1 MPLMRLILFSLA
13 TALLASSAS
22 AATSKRAERGLA
34 LARQHC
40 AACHAVTA
48 NATSPHPQAPGWD
61 DIANRP
67 GTTERTLRRFLADSH
82 NYPEAMQFR
91 IERRHLREL
100 SAWIVTLQREGYQ
113 PTR

>member
-1 MPLMRLILFSLA
+1 MPPMRLILFPLA
-13 TALLASSAS
+13 TALLATSAS
-22 AATSKRAERGLA
+22 AATSNRAERGLA

-48 NATSPHPQAPGWD
+48 NGTSAHPEAPAWE

-67 GTTERTLRRFLADSH
+67 GTTDRTLRRFLSDSH
-82 NYPEAMQFR
+82 NYPEIMQFT
-91 IERRHLREL
+91 IKRRHIREL
-100 SAWIVTLQREGYQ
+100 SAWMMTLQRENYQ

>member
-1 MPLMRLILFSLA
+1 MPPMRLILFSLA
-13 TALLASSAS
+13 TALLATSAS
-22 AATSKRAERGLA
+22 AATSQRAERGLA

-48 NATSPHPQAPGWD
+48 NGTSPHPQAPSWD

-100 SAWIVTLQREGYQ
+100 SAWIVTLQRENYQ